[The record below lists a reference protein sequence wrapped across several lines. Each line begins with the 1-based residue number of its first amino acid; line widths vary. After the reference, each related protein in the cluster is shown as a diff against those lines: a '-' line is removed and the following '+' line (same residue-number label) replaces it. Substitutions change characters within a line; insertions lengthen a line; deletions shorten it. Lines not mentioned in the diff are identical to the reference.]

1 MNDECTNS
9 FECQDCCRTKVRVKN
24 LLDLVVW
31 FMPNNKTEPT
41 KTYSKAANWYQR
53 FALKMFWPT
62 EKVLAAWSKH
72 GMLQKIISNYA
83 KNKKIK

>member
-1 MNDECTNS
+1 MMNVLTVLS
-9 FECQDCCRTKVRVKN
+9 VRTAVEQKLGWKTS
-24 LLDLVVW
+24 LTIIVW